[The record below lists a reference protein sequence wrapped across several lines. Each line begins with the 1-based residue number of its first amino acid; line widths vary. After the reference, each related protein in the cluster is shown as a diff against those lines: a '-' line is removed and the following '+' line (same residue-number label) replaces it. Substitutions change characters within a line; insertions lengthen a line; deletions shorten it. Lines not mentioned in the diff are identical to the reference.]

1 MEHGVGF
8 NNKEI
13 TSALSRSYL
22 GGDECPSA
30 EAGVKTECEVFSGY
44 FI

>member
-13 TSALSRSYL
+13 TSAHL
-22 GGDECPSA
+22 GGDERPSA